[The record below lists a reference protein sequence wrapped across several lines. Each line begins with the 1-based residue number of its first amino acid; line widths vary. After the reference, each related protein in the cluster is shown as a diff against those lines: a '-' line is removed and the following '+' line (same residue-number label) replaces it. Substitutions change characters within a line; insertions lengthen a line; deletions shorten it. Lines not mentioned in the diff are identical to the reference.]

1 MTATKSGVDYG
12 IDAPNVLRNL
22 LLIGVL
28 GLVLSVVGPRQVRL
42 GPVVVLLHAT
52 FFWAGLLLTMQG
64 LLYLLYVKW
73 GKMRHRDWM
82 LSMVTWRGSERVLD
96 VGCGRGLLLVGAAKR
111 LDALGGT
118 GTATG
123 IDIWSQVDMG
133 GNSEAA
139 TRKNLELEG
148 VSGRCEL
155 IGMGAEAM
163 RFADG
168 SFEVVVSNLCLHNIP
183 AKEDRRRAVME
194 IARVLTPGGVALL
207 SDYKNTGE
215 YLGWL
220 KEMGLT
226 VERRWG
232 SLATTF
238 PPLRLVVARK
248 G

>member
-1 MTATKSGVDYG
+1 MTSKKSGVDYG

-22 LLIGVL
+22 LGLGVL
-28 GLVLSVVGPRQVRL
+28 GLVLSAVGPRQVRL

-52 FFWAGLLLTMQG
+52 FFWAGLLLTIQG
-64 LLYLLYVKW
+64 LLFLVYVKW

-82 LSMVTWRGSERVLD
+82 LSMVTWRGDERVLD
-96 VGCGRGLLLVGAAKR
+96 VGCGRGLLLAGAAKR

-133 GNSEAA
+133 ANSEAA
-139 TRKNLELEG
+139 TRRNLELEG

-155 IGMGAEAM
+155 VEMGAEAM

-183 AKEDRRRAVME
+183 AREGRRRAVME
-194 IARVLTPGGVALL
+194 IGRVLAAGGVALL

-215 YLGWL
+215 YVGWL
-220 KEMGLT
+220 KEMGFA

-232 SLATTF
+232 SWVTTF
-238 PPLRLVVARK
+238 PPLRVVVARK